1 MIWFCS
7 SVGEKAN
14 GRMNEIA
21 SEQVGAPGGAAE
33 VSVDLRTMGARART
47 ASRKLAT
54 LTTAAKDAALAR
66 IADAIEAQAE
76 TILAQNALDIEAA
89 RAKGTGDALLDRL
102 LLNEAR
108 IAQLASGTRDVIQLP
123 DPVGEVIEG
132 RVLPNGL
139 RLSRRRTPI
148 GVLGVIYEAR
158 PNVTIDIAVL
168 ALKTGNAVILR
179 GGSETLRSNIAL
191 VDVIRTALVDADLPV
206 DAVQIIASPDRALVA
221 EMLRLDDHID
231 MIIPRGGAG
240 LHRLC
245 REQSTIPVI
254 TGGLGICHLYVEPS
268 ADLERAL
275 DVIRNAKVQRPSV
288 CNALDTLLVHHD
300 IAAAFL
306 PRVVARLAGDGVA
319 LRADPRA
326 WELLAGR
333 PGVSEAGPDDFD
345 QEWLAL
351 ILGVKVVDDLDEA
364 ITHIQAHSTGHSDG
378 ILSNDWGHVTR
389 FVDEVDAA
397 AVFVN
402 ASTRFNDGGEF
413 GLGAEVAISTQKL
426 HARGPM
432 GLEELTTYKWIVI
445 GDMHVRT

>member
-1 MIWFCS
+1 MKKPAFGIREPET
-7 SVGEKAN
+7 GN
-14 GRMNEIA
+14 GKLETGN
-21 SEQVGAPGGAAE
+21 GDLG
-33 VSVDLRTMGARART
+33 VDLPAMGKRARAAARQ
-47 ASRKLAT
+47 LAT
-54 LTTAAKDAALAR
+54 LTTDRKDAALAR
-66 IADAIEAQAE
+66 IADTIEAQAE
-76 TILAQNALDIEAA
+76 AILAQNRLDVEAA
-89 RAKGTGDALLDRL
+89 RAKGVSEALLDRL
-102 LLNEAR
+102 MLDEAR
-108 IAQLASGTRDVIQLP
+108 IAKLAAATRDVIGLS

-139 RLSRRRTPI
+139 QLSRRRTPI

-191 VDVIRTALVDADLPV
+191 VEVIREALAAVALPL

-221 EMLRLDDHID
+221 ELLRLDATVD

-268 ADLERAL
+268 ADPDGAL

-288 CNALDTLLVHHD
+288 CNALDTLLVHRD
-300 IAAAFL
+300 VAASFL
-306 PRVVARLAGDGVA
+306 PRVAARLAEDGVE
-319 LRADPRA
+319 LRADARA
-326 WELLAGR
+326 WEILS
-333 PGVSEAGPDDFD
+333 GVPAVVEAGPEDFD

-351 ILGVKVVDDLDEA
+351 ILGVKVVENLDEA
-364 ITHIQAHSTGHSDG
+364 IAHIHAHSTGHSDG

-389 FVDEVDAA
+389 FVNEVDSS

-432 GLEELTTYKWIVI
+432 GLQELTTYKWVVI
-445 GDMHVRT
+445 GEMHVRQ